1 MTPKYGKIEGKIRTL
16 GEGVCNF
23 ASPLKGDFDA
33 LCTTLVA
40 QSLLIAKLPEKFLVS
55 MAWYYWIQPP
65 LEW

>member
-16 GEGVCNF
+16 GKEVCNF

-40 QSLLIAKLPEKFLVS
+40 QSLLIAK
-55 MAWYYWIQPP
+55 
-65 LEW
+65 